1 MQCLAAGSAWAR
13 ACNPCRRCPAPVL
26 AAPPHVHH
34 RTSLVL
40 GISSRRSTIL
50 PKCRHATPTIASA
63 SREDRMQEPSQKP
76 SFCGREAVQKSGLD
90 KFLLS
95 IAKIFG
101 VAGLVALTSLSGPT
115 RAAHARDRA
124 VQSPLPI
131 ATLAHHRNPV
141 LSDLAAAAVTTAAAE
156 AAANT
161 AAVAAPADFADMPG
175 THGTVETAYKA
186 FLERVTA
193 QVLADN
199 PGAQGQPEL
208 LKRLV
213 RARALG
219 TPLSFDEL
227 MRSRVPAPD
236 DVPNRNSRQEVAEQV
251 KAIMD
256 QYDREDFDL
265 GIKQFMLEAKVKAK
279 LEAASRGTS
288 RDRAAPKDYEEA
300 LAAEL
305 FAAEAGAA
313 PKEKAKTE
321 DMVDDAFTTEVVEE
335 ALALFG
341 DANSVKTAWRTQDVL
356 RELSYTQ
363 LWSLVEEGHV
373 ARLRFF
379 GQERNKVMVTTKASA
394 PGGVRV
400 SKVVLPPDPELLDH
414 LVTHGVVVDE
424 GAPSEDDRLR
434 ASLFIQILRYT
445 VPFMVI
451 SGLFWILHTWILDPV
466 PNKFRRQE
474 FIRYRREMLHVASKL
489 NFRTP
494 AREVRIDTTSPDF
507 IKWDD
512 INGIDEVKNEITEI
526 IEYLRN
532 PALLRSRGV
541 ARIGGVLLAGA
552 PGTGKTLL
560 AKAIAAEGGVRMFT
574 CSGTDFY
581 DVYSGVGARRIRE
594 TFDRLRNSAPAILF
608 IDEFDALGAARG
620 AQASGDESASI
631 INELLVQM
639 DGFEDNRGIVVLG
652 ATNRPNAIDSA
663 LIRPGRFDRIIYMPL
678 PDAAGRAKIMQV
690 HARNKAVDPTI
701 NWYEVARAMAGFT
714 GADVMGL
721 MARAA
726 RMAARQ
732 GREAITED
740 DIYAAMENKTVEA
753 MVENTSAGG
762 GGGFVADDV
771 APDNPE
777 PIPPQLRKSISVY
790 EAGKALVA
798 YITPEYEEI
807 ARVSVCPLNIISG
820 FTLFVEDEDKN
831 VNAILTRSELEA
843 RMVVSLAGRCSEKL
857 VMGEGNVTG
866 MGSPD
871 LFHANLIAREMVM
884 SMGMGR
890 RTGPVDLLRV
900 MGAAEGAPG
909 ESTLRAG
916 PEVSEEEPF
925 YYHTSDIST
934 EQARVALSEVVELLE
949 AAEAKAMYGLAM
961 NWKPFQALTQALLD
975 RGTLTGK
982 EVAHILETNGVI
994 HFPDPYTGGFGWDP
1008 DGSLR
1013 YPFKPETPVPTE
1025 EDLQRAKR
1033 KREEEE
1039 EAAQP
1044 KLTGALAK
1052 TWFAGTEYDAPR
1064 TPDGRFAYGWHW
1076 NMPYSIRKTLPDWYK
1091 KELERY
1097 SY

>member
-1 MQCLAAGSAWAR
+1 MQCSAAGSALAR
-13 ACNPCRRCPAPVL
+13 GYKACRRCPAPVL
-26 AAPPHVHH
+26 AAPHAIHV
-34 RTSLVL
+34 SLLL
-40 GISSRRSTIL
+40 GISCRRSAL
-50 PKCRHATPTIASA
+50 LQKCKRGASFVASA
-63 SREDRMQEPSQKP
+63 SREERSQEPSQGP
-76 SFCGREAVQKSGLD
+76 SVSGRSPAEPSGIS
-90 KFLLS
+90 KFIS
-95 IAKIFG
+95 SAAKMLG
-101 VAGLVALTSLSGPT
+101 VVGLMAFAMLSGPT

-124 VQSPLPI
+124 LAPPATARI
-131 ATLAHHRNPV
+131 AHAHHSSNPV
-141 LSDLAAAAVTTAAAE
+141 ISDLAAASATAAEPASAAE
-156 AAANT
+156 ALAADAT
-161 AAVAAPADFADMPG
+161 STSSSSAEPAVEAAYR
-175 THGTVETAYKA
+175 AY
-186 FLERVTA
+186 LERISA
-193 QVLADN
+193 QVLAEN
-199 PGAQGQPEL
+199 PGAAGQPEL
-208 LKRLV
+208 LARLV

-227 MRSRVPAPD
+227 MRSRVVAPE
-236 DVPNRNSRQEVAEQV
+236 DVPNRNSRQEVAEQIR
-251 KAIMD
+251 AIID

-279 LEAASRGTS
+279 LEAASRGSS

-305 FAAEAGAA
+305 FASEAGAA

-341 DANSVKTAWRTQDVL
+341 DANSVKTTWRTQDVL

-363 LWSLVEEGHV
+363 LWSLVEEGHI
-373 ARLRFF
+373 AKLRFY
-379 GQERNKVMVTTKASA
+379 GPEKNKVLATTRASA

-400 SKVVLPPDPELLDH
+400 CKVVLPPDPTLLDH
-414 LVTHGVVVDE
+414 LSAHGVVVE
-424 GAPSEDDRLR
+424 AGASEDDRLR
-434 ASLFIQILRYT
+434 ASLIIQMLRYT
-445 VPFMVI
+445 APFLVI
-451 SGLFWILHTWILDPV
+451 SGLFWVLHSWLLDPV

-512 INGIDEVKNEITEI
+512 INGIDEVKREITEI

-532 PALLRSRGV
+532 PGLLRSRGV

-581 DVYSGVGARRIRE
+581 DVYSGVGARRVRE

-652 ATNRPNAIDSA
+652 ATNRPGAIDSA

-690 HARNKAVDPTI
+690 HARNKAVDPNI

-753 MVENTSAGG
+753 MVENTSVGG
-762 GGGFVADDV
+762 GGGLVADDPT
-771 APDNPE
+771 PDNPE
-777 PIPPQLRKSISVY
+777 PIPPQLRKSIATY

-831 VNAILTRSELEA
+831 VNAILTRSELEG
-843 RMVVSLAGRCSEKL
+843 RMVVSLAGRCAEKL
-857 VMGEGNVTG
+857 VMGEGNLTG

-871 LFHANLIAREMVM
+871 LFHANLIAREMIM

-900 MGAAEGAPG
+900 VGAADGAPG
-909 ESTLRAG
+909 GETLRAG
-916 PEVSEEEPF
+916 PEMADEDPF
-925 YYHTSDIST
+925 YYHTTDMST

-961 NWKPFQALTQALLD
+961 NWKPLEALTQALLD

-1013 YPFKPETPVPTE
+1013 YPFKPEMSAE
-1025 EDLQRAKR
+1025 EQQQKQA
-1033 KREEEE
+1033 E
-1039 EAAQP
+1039 EAAAKAKAEAEAKP
-1044 KLTGALAK
+1044 VLTGALAK
-1052 TWFAGTEYDAPR
+1052 TWFAGTEHDAPR
-1064 TPDGRFAYGWHW
+1064 TPDGRFAHGWHW
-1076 NMPYSIRKTLPDWYK
+1076 NMPYSVRKTLPDWYK
-1091 KELERY
+1091 KELDRY

>member
-1 MQCLAAGSAWAR
+1 MVAS
-13 ACNPCRRCPAPVL
+13 
-26 AAPPHVHH
+26 
-34 RTSLVL
+34 
-40 GISSRRSTIL
+40 
-50 PKCRHATPTIASA
+50 ASA
-63 SREDRMQEPSQKP
+63 SREPEPEQP
-76 SFCGREAVQKSGLD
+76 SASTSGREETAPPSSIGRMLSAAAKTLGLAGVMVLAV
-90 KFLLS
+90 
-95 IAKIFG
+95 
-101 VAGLVALTSLSGPT
+101 LSGPV

-124 VQSPLPI
+124 PP
-131 ATLAHHRNPV
+131 P
-141 LSDLAAAAVTTAAAE
+141 AAVVTLTAPGPSAS
-156 AAANT
+156 T
-161 AAVAAPADFADMPG
+161 SAPADASTSAPAALSPQG
-175 THGTVETAYKA
+175 SVESAYRA
-186 FLERVTA
+186 YLERVA
-193 QVLADN
+193 EDYLEEN
-199 PGAQGQPEL
+199 PEAAEQPPEL
-208 LKRLV
+208 LARMV

-219 TPLSFDEL
+219 TPLSFDDL
-227 MRSRVPAPD
+227 MRSSVPAPAE
-236 DVPNRNSRQEVAEQV
+236 VPNRNSRQEVAEQIR
-251 KAIMD
+251 AILD

-305 FAAEAGAA
+305 FAAEEGAA

-321 DMVDDAFTTEVVEE
+321 DMVDDAFTTEVMEE

-341 DANSVKTAWRTQDVL
+341 DANAVKTAWRTQEVL

-363 LWSLVEEGHV
+363 LWALVGEGLV
-373 ARLRFF
+373 ARVRFY
-379 GQERNKVMVTTKASA
+379 GPERNKLLLVTRPAA
-394 PGGVRV
+394 PGGERV
-400 SKVVLPPDPELLDH
+400 CKVVIPPDPQLLDH
-414 LVTHGVVVDE
+414 LVDHGVVID
-424 GAPSEDDRLR
+424 APSTESDRLR
-434 ASLFIQILRYT
+434 SSMLVQVLRYT

-451 SGLFWILHTWILDPV
+451 STVFWVLHTWILDPM

-494 AREVRIDTTSPDF
+494 AREVRIDTDSPDF

-532 PALLRSRGV
+532 PGLLRARGV

-581 DVYSGVGARRIRE
+581 DVYSGVGARRVRE
-594 TFDRLRNSAPAILF
+594 TFDRLRAAAPAILF

-639 DGFEDNRGIVVLG
+639 DGFEDNRGLVVLG

-690 HARNKAVDPTI
+690 HARNKAVDPNI

-740 DIYAAMENKTVEA
+740 DIYAAMENKTMEATVEA
-753 MVENTSAGG
+753 TSSGG
-762 GGGFVADDV
+762 GGGLVAGEGSEGS
-771 APDNPE
+771 PD
-777 PIPPQLRKSISVY
+777 PIPLQLRKAISVY
-790 EAGKALVA
+790 EAGKALTA

-807 ARVSVCPLNIISG
+807 ARVSVCPLNVLSG
-820 FTLFVEDEDKN
+820 FTLFVEDEDRS
-831 VNAILTRSELEA
+831 VNAILTRSEMEG
-843 RMVVSLAGRCSEKL
+843 RMVVSLAGRCAEKL
-857 VMGEGNVTG
+857 VMGEGEMTG

-871 LFHANLIAREMVM
+871 LFHANLIAREMVL

-890 RTGPVDLLRV
+890 KTGPLDLMRV
-900 MGAAEGAPG
+900 TAAAGDAG
-909 ESTLRAG
+909 SESLAAG
-916 PEVSEEEPF
+916 GSDAMDSDPF
-925 YYHTSDIST
+925 YYHTTDMST
-934 EQARVALSEVVELLE
+934 EQARVALSEVVDLLE
-949 AAEAKAMYGLAM
+949 AAEAKAMYGLAI
-961 NWKPFQALTQALLD
+961 NWKALQALTQALLD

-994 HFPDPYTGGFGWDP
+994 HFPDPYTREFGWDP

-1013 YPFKPETPVPTE
+1013 YPFKPETPAAAAGAEVQVDDGSPLRSLTAVPE
-1025 EDLQRAKR
+1025 AGAK
-1033 KREEEE
+1033 
-1039 EAAQP
+1039 P
-1044 KLTGALAK
+1044 KGAWGK
-1052 TWFAGTEYDAPR
+1052 TWFAGTEQDVPR
-1064 TPDGRFAYGWHW
+1064 NADGSFVHGWHW
-1076 NMPYSIRKTLPDWYK
+1076 NMPYSVSKELPDWYK
-1091 KELERY
+1091 KEVERY

>member
-1 MQCLAAGSAWAR
+1 MA
-13 ACNPCRRCPAPVL
+13 
-26 AAPPHVHH
+26 
-34 RTSLVL
+34 
-40 GISSRRSTIL
+40 
-50 PKCRHATPTIASA
+50 
-63 SREDRMQEPSQKP
+63 
-76 SFCGREAVQKSGLD
+76 FAV
-90 KFLLS
+90 
-95 IAKIFG
+95 
-101 VAGLVALTSLSGPT
+101 LSGPT
-115 RAAHARDRA
+115 RAAHARDRVA
-124 VQSPLPI
+124 HGPVPP
-131 ATLAHHRNPV
+131 AALAHAPAASTARNAVIP
-141 LSDLAAAAVTTAAAE
+141 DLAAAPVEAPEAPPAASTSAPLPPLYTPAESAYRDYLSRLAE
-156 AAANT
+156 AYLVEHPEAAGRPEE
-161 AAVAAPADFADMPG
+161 VARA
-175 THGTVETAYKA
+175 
-186 FLERVTA
+186 
-193 QVLADN
+193 
-199 PGAQGQPEL
+199 
-208 LKRLV
+208 V

-219 TPLSFDEL
+219 TPLTFDDL
-227 MRSRVPAPD
+227 MRSAVPAPQ

-251 KAIMD
+251 RAILD

-288 RDRAAPKDYEEA
+288 RDRAAPRDYEEA

-305 FAAEAGAA
+305 FAAEEGAA

-341 DANSVKTAWRTQDVL
+341 DANSVKTAWRTQETL

-363 LWSLVEEGHV
+363 LWALVEEGHV
-373 ARLRFF
+373 ARLRFY
-379 GQERNKVMVTTKASA
+379 GTEKNKVVI
-394 PGGVRV
+394 
-400 SKVVLPPDPELLDH
+400 PPDPELLDH
-414 LVTHGVVVDE
+414 LVSHGVAVDLGRTE
-424 GAPSEDDRLR
+424 EDRLR
-434 ASLFIQILRYT
+434 ASLLIQILRYT

-451 SGLFWILHTWILDPV
+451 SGLFWILHTWIMDPM

-507 IKWDD
+507 IAWDD
-512 INGIDEVKNEITEI
+512 INGIDEVKREITEI

-581 DVYSGVGARRIRE
+581 DVYSGVGARRVRE
-594 TFDRLRNSAPAILF
+594 TFERLRNAAPAILF

-639 DGFEDNRGIVVLG
+639 DGFEDNRGLVVLG
-652 ATNRPNAIDSA
+652 ATNRPGAIDSA

-678 PDAAGRAKIMQV
+678 PDAMGRAKIMQV
-690 HARNKAVDPTI
+690 HARNKAVDPNI

-726 RMAARQ
+726 RMAARK

-740 DIYAAMENKTVEA
+740 DIYAAMEDKTMEATVEA
-753 MVENTSAGG
+753 TSSGG
-762 GGGFVADDV
+762 GGGYVGGEGTEGS
-771 APDNPE
+771 PD
-777 PIPPQLRKSISVY
+777 PIPPQLRKAVAVY
-790 EAGKALVA
+790 EAGKALTA

-807 ARVSVCPLNIISG
+807 ARVSVCPLNVLSG
-820 FTLFVEDEDKN
+820 FTLFVEDEEKS

-843 RMVVSLAGRCSEKL
+843 RMVVHLAGRCAEKL
-857 VMGEGNVTG
+857 VNGEGEMTG

-871 LFHANLIAREMVM
+871 LFHANLIAREMVL

-890 RTGPVDLLRV
+890 RTGPVDLMRV
-900 MGAAEGAPG
+900 AAVSDGAG
-909 ESTLRAG
+909 EESLKAG
-916 PEVSEEEPF
+916 PGADDGGDPF
-925 YYHTSDIST
+925 YYHTTDMST

-949 AAEAKAMYGLAM
+949 AAEAKATYGLAI
-961 NWKPFQALTQALLD
+961 NWKPLEALTQALLD

-982 EVAHILETNGVI
+982 DVAHILETNGVI
-994 HFPDPYTGGFGWDP
+994 HFPDPYTNGFGWDP
-1008 DGSLR
+1008 DGGLR
-1013 YPFKPETPVPTE
+1013 YPFKPEDKGKEGAEGGKEASGEGTA
-1025 EDLQRAKR
+1025 AK
-1033 KREEEE
+1033 
-1039 EAAQP
+1039 QP
-1044 KLTGALAK
+1044 ELTGALAK
-1052 TWFAGTEYDAPR
+1052 TWFAGTENDAPR
-1064 TPDGRFAYGWHW
+1064 GPDGKFMYGWHW
-1076 NMPYSIRKTLPDWYK
+1076 NMPYSVKRELPDWYK
-1091 KELERY
+1091 KEVERY